1 MKREFGS
8 ITDLLPKL
16 SLNIDKIFKLKPD
29 EQKLI
34 MSMFQ
39 DMMVET
45 NNIISTNMYA
55 GITNMIVLFN
65 TLYDNGYL
73 ITIREINLNK
83 LEINQYENSKLDL
96 QLY

>member
-8 ITDLLPKL
+8 IIDLLPKL
-16 SLNIDKIFKLKPD
+16 SLNIDKIFELKPD
-29 EQKLI
+29 EQRLI

-39 DMMVET
+39 DMMAET
-45 NNIISTNMYA
+45 NNVISTNMYA

-83 LEINQYENSKLDL
+83 LEIN
-96 QLY
+96 